1 MNLLS
6 KTSLVV
12 ATLFIFEASQPSL
25 LQARGEEHGGGHAQG
40 HGGDFHGHGGNF
52 HGNAGNFHGHG
63 GDFHGNAGNFH
74 GHGGEWNGGHNWH
87 GGEWNG
93 GGVGVDVM
101 GVPDSSNC
109 WVDENGNTQ
118 CDLD

>member
-40 HGGDFHGHGGNF
+40 HGGDF
-52 HGNAGNFHGHG
+52 
-63 GDFHGNAGNFH
+63 
-74 GHGGEWNGGHNWH
+74 
-87 GGEWNG
+87 
-93 GGVGVDVM
+93 
-101 GVPDSSNC
+101 P
-109 WVDENGNTQ
+109 
-118 CDLD
+118 